1 MEFGLIEILS
11 SYPIHF
17 TIHSDKFII
26 LFLSRWKSKQYQY
39 LLFRFILISLSLSLS
54 RLFLQFLQSCSILTL
69 SSINLEKKKKKT
81 KTHKK
86 CYKYFHSL
94 YVIHQ
99 LPARSTYLPMNKTIL
114 LRYFSRSFQ
123 FTQHNISNAKRK
135 LE

>member
-39 LLFRFILISLSLSLS
+39 LLFRFILISLSLSREIIS
-54 RLFLQFLQSCSILTL
+54 TISTILLDLNTF
-69 SSINLEKKKKKT
+69 EYKFRKKKKKT

>member
-69 SSINLEKKKKKT
+69 SSINLEKKKKKQRHTRNVTNTFIHFTLSINFPLDQLIYRWT
-81 KTHKK
+81 KQ
-86 CYKYFHSL
+86 YFYDTFHVPFNS
-94 YVIHQ
+94 H
-99 LPARSTYLPMNKTIL
+99 NTI
-114 LRYFSRSFQ
+114 FQ
-123 FTQHNISNAKRK
+123 TQSEN
-135 LE
+135 